1 MKIAKV
7 EVFPVIVPL
16 KKAAESAHGAATEQ
30 GSVVIRITTGGGE
43 YGVGAVDPLPG
54 YDEESMEEMVAIVQ
68 GQLTPRI
75 MGEDP
80 RRIRRIVDIM
90 DAAVP
95 RHLGSKAGVEMALF
109 DLLGKTLGVPVHAF
123 FGGRVKDEIALNG
136 WLGIVNPDK
145 AKEETQEMLDRGFRS
160 LKVKINA
167 DIAGARERVGAV
179 KSVAGDRMKV
189 RVDANEALNLAQARE
204 AVRALEPFGVEYLEQ
219 PMPREKVEDFIEL
232 AKFSRVK
239 LMADES
245 IQDME
250 SLVQILKC
258 GTIPFVK
265 VKVQKMGGLLKTYQ
279 AVQVAE
285 AFGVPVIL
293 GHGFGLTLNTLAEL
307 HLAACTPAV
316 MDGCESVGPIKMA
329 DDVVKEPLI
338 MSRGVVPVPTK
349 PGLGADLEEAKLK
362 KFLVKG

>member
-54 YDEESMEEMVAIVQ
+54 YDEESMEEMVTIIQ
-68 GQLTPRI
+68 KQLTPRI

-95 RHLGSKAGVEMALF
+95 RHLGSKAAVEMALF
-109 DLLGKTLGVPVHAF
+109 DLLGRTLGVPVHAL

-136 WLGIVNPDK
+136 WLGLVNPDK
-145 AKEETQEMLDRGFRS
+145 AKLEAQEMVDRGFRS

-167 DIAGARERVGAV
+167 DVSGGVKRVEVV
-179 KSVAGDRMKV
+179 KSVVGNRMQV
-189 RVDANEALNLAQARE
+189 RVDANEALNLAQAKE
-204 AVRALEPFGVEYLEQ
+204 AVRALEPFNIEYLEQ
-219 PMPREKVEDFIEL
+219 PMPREKLEDFITL
-232 AKFSRVK
+232 AKISRVK

-245 IQDME
+245 IHDME
-250 SLVQILKC
+250 TLLQVLKS
-258 GTIPFVK
+258 GAAKFVK
-265 VKVQKMGGLLKTYQ
+265 VKVQKMGGFLKTYQ

-307 HLAACTPAV
+307 HLAACTPAI
-316 MDGCESVGPIKMA
+316 MDGCEAVGPIKMA
-329 DDVVKEPLI
+329 DDVVTEPLI
-338 MSRGVVPVPTK
+338 MNRGVVPVSTK
-349 PGLGADLEEAKLK
+349 PGLGAELEEGKLK
-362 KFLVKG
+362 KFLAKG